1 MEALMKK
8 AKDMIEKLDF
18 DSCVKLFNQLPS
30 GHPMIDL
37 VFDRMEAIDPER
49 FEEWL
54 RESEEGKMKLN
65 DIVMASTQDTKIRV
79 VVKLYGT
86 SFRTEHFP
94 EYFLESEEMD
104 ELMDREVVDIRV
116 VDDLLEAILR

>member
-1 MEALMKK
+1 
-8 AKDMIEKLDF
+8 
-18 DSCVKLFNQLPS
+18 
-30 GHPMIDL
+30 
-37 VFDRMEAIDPER
+37 
-49 FEEWL
+49 
-54 RESEEGKMKLN
+54 MKLN

-94 EYFLESEEMD
+94 EYFLEGEEMD

-116 VDDLLEAILR
+116 VDNLLEAILR

>member
-1 MEALMKK
+1 
-8 AKDMIEKLDF
+8 
-18 DSCVKLFNQLPS
+18 
-30 GHPMIDL
+30 
-37 VFDRMEAIDPER
+37 
-49 FEEWL
+49 
-54 RESEEGKMKLN
+54 MKLN

-86 SFRTEHFP
+86 SFRTEYFP

-116 VDDLLEAILR
+116 VDNLLEATLR

>member
-1 MEALMKK
+1 
-8 AKDMIEKLDF
+8 
-18 DSCVKLFNQLPS
+18 
-30 GHPMIDL
+30 
-37 VFDRMEAIDPER
+37 
-49 FEEWL
+49 
-54 RESEEGKMKLN
+54 MKLN

-86 SFRTEHFP
+86 SFRTEHFQ

-116 VDDLLEAILR
+116 VDNLLEATLR

>member
-1 MEALMKK
+1 M
-8 AKDMIEKLDF
+8 
-18 DSCVKLFNQLPS
+18 
-30 GHPMIDL
+30 
-37 VFDRMEAIDPER
+37 
-49 FEEWL
+49 
-54 RESEEGKMKLN
+54 
-65 DIVMASTQDTKIRV
+65 

-116 VDDLLEAILR
+116 VDNLLEATLR

>member
-1 MEALMKK
+1 
-8 AKDMIEKLDF
+8 
-18 DSCVKLFNQLPS
+18 
-30 GHPMIDL
+30 
-37 VFDRMEAIDPER
+37 
-49 FEEWL
+49 
-54 RESEEGKMKLN
+54 MKLN

-86 SFRTEHFP
+86 SFRTERFP

-116 VDDLLEAILR
+116 VDNLLEATLR

>member
-1 MEALMKK
+1 
-8 AKDMIEKLDF
+8 
-18 DSCVKLFNQLPS
+18 
-30 GHPMIDL
+30 
-37 VFDRMEAIDPER
+37 
-49 FEEWL
+49 
-54 RESEEGKMKLN
+54 MKLN

-86 SFRTEHFP
+86 SFRTEPFP

-116 VDDLLEAILR
+116 VDNLLEATLR

>member
-1 MEALMKK
+1 
-8 AKDMIEKLDF
+8 
-18 DSCVKLFNQLPS
+18 
-30 GHPMIDL
+30 
-37 VFDRMEAIDPER
+37 
-49 FEEWL
+49 
-54 RESEEGKMKLN
+54 MKLN

-94 EYFLESEEMD
+94 EYFLESKEMD

-116 VDDLLEAILR
+116 VDNLLEATLR

>member
-1 MEALMKK
+1 
-8 AKDMIEKLDF
+8 
-18 DSCVKLFNQLPS
+18 
-30 GHPMIDL
+30 
-37 VFDRMEAIDPER
+37 
-49 FEEWL
+49 
-54 RESEEGKMKLN
+54 
-65 DIVMASTQDTKIRV
+65 MA
-79 VVKLYGT
+79 VKLYGT

>member
-1 MEALMKK
+1 
-8 AKDMIEKLDF
+8 
-18 DSCVKLFNQLPS
+18 
-30 GHPMIDL
+30 
-37 VFDRMEAIDPER
+37 
-49 FEEWL
+49 
-54 RESEEGKMKLN
+54 MKLN

-94 EYFLESEEMD
+94 EYFLESEGMD

-116 VDDLLEAILR
+116 VDNLLEAILR

>member
-1 MEALMKK
+1 MEALMER
-8 AKDMIEKLDF
+8 AKIMIERLDF
-18 DSCVKLFNQLPS
+18 NGCIELFNQLPS

-49 FEEWL
+49 FEEGL
-54 RESEEGKMKLN
+54 CEREEGKMKVN

>member
-1 MEALMKK
+1 
-8 AKDMIEKLDF
+8 
-18 DSCVKLFNQLPS
+18 
-30 GHPMIDL
+30 
-37 VFDRMEAIDPER
+37 
-49 FEEWL
+49 
-54 RESEEGKMKLN
+54 MKLN

-86 SFRTEHFP
+86 RFRTEHFP

-116 VDDLLEAILR
+116 VDNLLEATLR

>member
-1 MEALMKK
+1 
-8 AKDMIEKLDF
+8 
-18 DSCVKLFNQLPS
+18 
-30 GHPMIDL
+30 
-37 VFDRMEAIDPER
+37 
-49 FEEWL
+49 
-54 RESEEGKMKLN
+54 MKLN

-94 EYFLESEEMD
+94 EYFLESKEMD

>member
-1 MEALMKK
+1 
-8 AKDMIEKLDF
+8 
-18 DSCVKLFNQLPS
+18 
-30 GHPMIDL
+30 
-37 VFDRMEAIDPER
+37 
-49 FEEWL
+49 
-54 RESEEGKMKLN
+54 MKLN

-86 SFRTEHFP
+86 NFRTEHFP

-116 VDDLLEAILR
+116 VDNLLEAILR

>member
-1 MEALMKK
+1 
-8 AKDMIEKLDF
+8 
-18 DSCVKLFNQLPS
+18 
-30 GHPMIDL
+30 
-37 VFDRMEAIDPER
+37 
-49 FEEWL
+49 
-54 RESEEGKMKLN
+54 MKLN

-94 EYFLESEEMD
+94 EYFLEIEEMD

>member
-1 MEALMKK
+1 
-8 AKDMIEKLDF
+8 
-18 DSCVKLFNQLPS
+18 
-30 GHPMIDL
+30 
-37 VFDRMEAIDPER
+37 
-49 FEEWL
+49 
-54 RESEEGKMKLN
+54 MKLN

-86 SFRTEHFP
+86 SFRTEHFS

>member
-1 MEALMKK
+1 
-8 AKDMIEKLDF
+8 
-18 DSCVKLFNQLPS
+18 
-30 GHPMIDL
+30 
-37 VFDRMEAIDPER
+37 
-49 FEEWL
+49 
-54 RESEEGKMKLN
+54 MKLN

-94 EYFLESEEMD
+94 EYFLENEEMD

-116 VDDLLEAILR
+116 VDNLLEAILR

>member
-1 MEALMKK
+1 
-8 AKDMIEKLDF
+8 
-18 DSCVKLFNQLPS
+18 
-30 GHPMIDL
+30 
-37 VFDRMEAIDPER
+37 
-49 FEEWL
+49 
-54 RESEEGKMKLN
+54 MKLN

-104 ELMDREVVDIRV
+104 ELMRSIKNLSKRLAAHINRRIE
-116 VDDLLEAILR
+116 

>member
-1 MEALMKK
+1 
-8 AKDMIEKLDF
+8 
-18 DSCVKLFNQLPS
+18 
-30 GHPMIDL
+30 
-37 VFDRMEAIDPER
+37 
-49 FEEWL
+49 
-54 RESEEGKMKLN
+54 MKLN

-116 VDDLLEAILR
+116 VDNLLLSIGRSYVAATNAAPIIEFAGHFFN

>member
-1 MEALMKK
+1 
-8 AKDMIEKLDF
+8 
-18 DSCVKLFNQLPS
+18 
-30 GHPMIDL
+30 
-37 VFDRMEAIDPER
+37 
-49 FEEWL
+49 
-54 RESEEGKMKLN
+54 MKLN

-94 EYFLESEEMD
+94 EYFLENEEMD
-104 ELMDREVVDIRV
+104 ELMDREIVDIRV

>member
-1 MEALMKK
+1 
-8 AKDMIEKLDF
+8 
-18 DSCVKLFNQLPS
+18 
-30 GHPMIDL
+30 
-37 VFDRMEAIDPER
+37 
-49 FEEWL
+49 
-54 RESEEGKMKLN
+54 MKLN

-94 EYFLESEEMD
+94 EYLLESEEMD

-116 VDDLLEAILR
+116 VDNLLEATLR

>member
-1 MEALMKK
+1 
-8 AKDMIEKLDF
+8 
-18 DSCVKLFNQLPS
+18 
-30 GHPMIDL
+30 
-37 VFDRMEAIDPER
+37 
-49 FEEWL
+49 
-54 RESEEGKMKLN
+54 MKLN

-94 EYFLESEEMD
+94 EYFLESVEMD

-116 VDDLLEAILR
+116 VDNLLEATLR